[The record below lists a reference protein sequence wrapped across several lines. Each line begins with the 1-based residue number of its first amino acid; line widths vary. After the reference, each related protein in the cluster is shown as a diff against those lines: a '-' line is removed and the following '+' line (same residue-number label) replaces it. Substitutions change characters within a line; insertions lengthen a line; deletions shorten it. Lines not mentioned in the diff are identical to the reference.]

1 MGAWQE
7 FDKTKAEL
15 VNIQLAFN
23 SEKNGGNEMS
33 IKLQNMQKK
42 ILGLESKIASDI
54 QHLDIRT
61 SELTQSKYDCIQ
73 VQEELANTLQ
83 IVQVKDTKIRTLEE
97 QLSSQSRDDN
107 SSLADQTAILE
118 LREKNSEVLAE
129 KVITLITYLVSTHHY

>member
-23 SEKNGGNEMS
+23 NEKNGGNEMS